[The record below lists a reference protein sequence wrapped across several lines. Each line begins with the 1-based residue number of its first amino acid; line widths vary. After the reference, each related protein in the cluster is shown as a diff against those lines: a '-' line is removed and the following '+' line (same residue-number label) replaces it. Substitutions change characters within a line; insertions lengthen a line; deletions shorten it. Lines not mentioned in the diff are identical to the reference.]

1 MMART
6 LRWEVYAVMVGCM
19 WGELGARDA

>member
-6 LRWEVYAVMVGCM
+6 LRREVYAVMVGCM